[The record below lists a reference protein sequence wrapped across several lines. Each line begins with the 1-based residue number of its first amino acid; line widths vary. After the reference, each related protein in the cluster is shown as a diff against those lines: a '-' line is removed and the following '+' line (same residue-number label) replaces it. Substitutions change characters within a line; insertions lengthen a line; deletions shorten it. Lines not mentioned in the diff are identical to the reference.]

1 MTRGRERDSNWLFE
15 ISAIIFIIVMRTTGI
30 SATLLYH

>member
-15 ISAIIFIIVMRTTGI
+15 ITVINFIIVMSTTGI